1 MTSQLGKQAIIIHR
15 LSNISK
21 GKDNLKFDQLIN
33 AIRETFFLK
42 NHTKKVVEKLFLDP
56 CSLLT
61 LFCCKFLVFAIAVI
75 I

>member
-1 MTSQLGKQAIIIHR
+1 MTSQFGKQAIIMHR

-42 NHTKKVVEKLFLDP
+42 NHTKKVGRNF
-56 CSLLT
+56 S
-61 LFCCKFLVFAIAVI
+61 
-75 I
+75 